1 MRRVLAERGL
11 ALVGLYCSSDVK
23 DVSSDSSSSMMSNRY
38 SSFNPTG
45 VGSSFSDLNRV
56 VGNSNINFPR
66 RRLLRIAHFNSV
78 LRLLSLAGMFDHSEE
93 LFRLI
98 SGTGDLPLKIDRKN
112 KHNDPASILTKKSS
126 ERNDNLVDRID
137 KEKMNNNNELFMMT
151 DFFLSMTDE
160 DNNYESS
167 YDSIYDN
174 NDNGDDNNYDI
185 NGNNKNK
192 IQDGTYSNRNTGTDD
207 SIRNYDKNIHS
218 DDRDKWTWRPG
229 MCIFVIHLYR

>member
-1 MRRVLAERGL
+1 MSRVLAERGL

-23 DVSSDSSSSMMSNRY
+23 NVTGDISSIMMSNIY
-38 SSFNPTG
+38 SSLNPTG
-45 VGSSFSDLNRV
+45 VGSSFSNLNRA

-98 SGTGDLPLKIDRKN
+98 SGTGDLPLKIDRRN
-112 KHNDPASILTKKSS
+112 KHNDPLKSTKTSS
-126 ERNDNLVDRID
+126 ERNHNNFMDRID

-167 YDSIYDN
+167 YNSMYDN

-185 NGNNKNK
+185 NGNNMNK

-207 SIRNYDKNIHS
+207 SSRNYDKNIHS

-229 MCIFVIHLYR
+229 MCLHVIHLY